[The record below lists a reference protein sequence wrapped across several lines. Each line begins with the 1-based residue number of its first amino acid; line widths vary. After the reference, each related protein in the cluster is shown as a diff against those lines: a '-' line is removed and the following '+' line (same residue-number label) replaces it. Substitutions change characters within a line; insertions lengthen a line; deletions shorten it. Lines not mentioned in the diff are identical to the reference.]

1 EEPRD
6 GELVATEAFD
16 NDLTDRYPGKE
27 LEVHDVENAFVFHV
41 ETDGSL
47 SVDELVLRAVDSL
60 RDRADEL
67 RDAVQL

>member
-1 EEPRD
+1 
-6 GELVATEAFD
+6 
-16 NDLTDRYPGKE
+16 
-27 LEVHDVENAFVFHV
+27 AFVFHV